1 MDFLSILD
9 LIIAAY
15 GVYFLS
21 QWFKV
26 RVKGEKLDPKSF
38 LPGDMTLETCR
49 DPEGFQRALLPQ
61 LLLFGLAL
69 LGYGAFCIAN
79 VQWDFLGCASTAVY
93 FGCGALVV
101 VWYALL
107 IRGLRRRFGD
117 RRP

>member
-38 LPGDMTLETCR
+38 LPGDMTLETSREASSLSERPSSSGC
-49 DPEGFQRALLPQ
+49 LL
-61 LLLFGLAL
+61 
-69 LGYGAFCIAN
+69 
-79 VQWDFLGCASTAVY
+79 
-93 FGCGALVV
+93 
-101 VWYALL
+101 
-107 IRGLRRRFGD
+107 R
-117 RRP
+117 